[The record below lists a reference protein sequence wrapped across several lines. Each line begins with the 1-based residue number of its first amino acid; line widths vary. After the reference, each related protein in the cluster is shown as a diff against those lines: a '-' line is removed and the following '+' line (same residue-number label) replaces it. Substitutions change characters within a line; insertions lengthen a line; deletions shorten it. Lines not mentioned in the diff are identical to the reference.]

1 MIRPQT
7 CYYKVLNV
15 STQSQPKEIKQA
27 YYQLAKKYHPDS
39 FLTNNKAPSEAEFNE
54 IDLKFKGITEA
65 YSVLSDSEKRAQYD
79 RLIFGEGADT
89 SREFNNQQA
98 YDYWSDEKQSPK
110 GRSRDYDKQQR
121 EVRERL
127 RNYKDYSDFLKAYES
142 HRDTHEARSTLYRE
156 EGFRNLNDKYG
167 TEYDHYSAGDDP
179 KSEVNKDYFV
189 YRERYYEKYW
199 DTKANA
205 EYYSQPLRVRAWI
218 TLKKVTQF
226 YWDFAVLW
234 LGVTGLLV
242 LINARSRKQPVRK

>member
-1 MIRPQT
+1 M
-7 CYYKVLNV
+7 
-15 STQSQPKEIKQA
+15 
-27 YYQLAKKYHPDS
+27 
-39 FLTNNKAPSEAEFNE
+39 
-54 IDLKFKGITEA
+54 
-65 YSVLSDSEKRAQYD
+65 
-79 RLIFGEGADT
+79 
-89 SREFNNQQA
+89 
-98 YDYWSDEKQSPK
+98 
-110 GRSRDYDKQQR
+110 
-121 EVRERL
+121 RERL

-199 DTKANA
+199 DTKANS

-234 LGVTGLLV
+234 LGVTGLLI